1 MTYNITDALLSLTPG
16 AQWVLRGDEYSGL
29 EWLDET
35 QTKPTEEEVVQK
47 IAELTYQKEVEV
59 YKEQRAAEYPSY
71 ADQFD
76 KIYHSGVNAWK
87 SQIRSIKDKYPKQ
100 TIDADVLQTRKD
112 TALSELQKQRYLK
125 AVERLDQYILSEGRP
140 EISEDVVVR
149 TEEVWNQRTEEF
161 EEVNV
166 TDNVLIQSGIDP
178 LPATVIQND
187 PETGEEIAIRNPL
200 IVKDEEERAAAQAVV
215 DATPQ
220 SVIDAINS

>member
-59 YKEQRAAEYPSY
+59 YKQQRAAEYPSY